1 MIELLL
7 TFHCYK
13 GSSSSSCE
21 SVGDIIERCA
31 PCEEREVRRRRRRRF
46 FLSPIVSLRLPFIIY
61 NNISSAII
69 LTHTYKRSTQKIDY
83 CEPTGFKQLVKCY
96 NDGEE
101 ESTAWIPCEEPEGED
116 AGLHAFLGFEVV
128 AIVVAL
134 VSGYYVWKT
143 RRRHR
148 AKKQS
153 HLYSIIG
160 TPSRK

>member
-1 MIELLL
+1 MRSLRG
-7 TFHCYK
+7 TRST
-13 GSSSSSCE
+13 SSTSSF
-21 SVGDIIERCA
+21 
-31 PCEEREVRRRRRRRF
+31 F
-46 FLSPIVSLRLPFIIY
+46 FLSLISLRLQHKYRYVCSYGDELTKGHFIIIY
-61 NNISSAII
+61 NNISLLSNHSHTQ
-69 LTHTYKRSTQKIDY
+69 THTNALPPLRQKIDDY

-116 AGLHAFLGFEVV
+116 AGLHAFLGFEVM

>member
-1 MIELLL
+1 MFLPMRQ
-7 TFHCYK
+7 TNK
-13 GSSSSSCE
+13 GSSHHH
-21 SVGDIIERCA
+21 IQQHL
-31 PCEEREVRRRRRRRF
+31 PP
-46 FLSPIVSLRLPFIIY
+46 LSNHSHTLIH
-61 NNISSAII
+61 
-69 LTHTYKRSTQKIDY
+69 THTHKRQKIDDY

-116 AGLHAFLGFEVV
+116 AGLHAFLGFEVM